1 LCPWVVVFSVGRGV
15 LVFCAY
21 SECMSNFVTREINQ
35 LHERLERAENLWNLS
50 IAKERWNKLEN
61 LTAQIAVLRDLK
73 FLLSMTKGLDVRL
86 VLLDGLVQSTKDINT
101 RPIRA
106 FDRLY
111 IFELARLL
119 QRYQWHEDQ
128 GNGIGN

>member
-1 LCPWVVVFSVGRGV
+1 
-15 LVFCAY
+15 
-21 SECMSNFVTREINQ
+21 MSNFVTREINQ

-61 LTAQIAVLRDLK
+61 LTARIAVLRDLK

-111 IFELARLL
+111 IYELSRLL

-128 GNGIGN
+128 GNGIGK